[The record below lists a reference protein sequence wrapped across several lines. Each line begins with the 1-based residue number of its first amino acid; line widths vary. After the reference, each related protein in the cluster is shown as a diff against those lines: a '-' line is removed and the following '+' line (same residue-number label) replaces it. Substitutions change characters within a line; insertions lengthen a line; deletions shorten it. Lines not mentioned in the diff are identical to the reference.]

1 MDTKRTLRAP
11 TSSLPRNDFVPT
23 VNKNRRTEASTVP
36 LEREIDNQHKNP
48 QVFQIAQEAQETIEA
63 KVLPTNTTETTSSI
77 TDTQRIKMAIQ
88 SRSKLPLLIIGGSD
102 GSGTRA
108 FVDVLGHLH
117 VPMLV
122 DDKATLDIHAPC
134 FYHGDGWPHIVNRVM
149 NETHSARY
157 EFSDLSQ
164 SLQDELHEQMRIC
177 FREHYAPRA
186 LRLLMEAHKKGK
198 ELPHRIRH
206 GFKAPVSVLLLPVL
220 LETFQNIKFLHVIR
234 DGRDIALSSNTS
246 PVDKFYQ
253 TFYPEAA
260 KQVQMLHEALENDTV
275 VVKQVM
281 AMQLWNDWNTQV
293 YELGTSHPFIDY
305 LPIKTEDLLN
315 PATRFEAIQQ
325 IAEFVGSPLSTEQL
339 CCLSQ
344 KELHDMGK
352 SMNFQGRRG
361 NSGRPDVRIQLE
373 DKENPLVASFLDAGR
388 RMHDKE
394 QLTSEVGLFKQQAA
408 RLRTQMETI
417 TYDGEDTLLEQNDYE
432 KKLEAHR
439 QEILNNI
446 PNQEARKKF
455 RLLVTAPQQIRT
467 DAAPPDEVKQ
477 RYGKWVSKLEH
488 LPQLSHEL
496 HAYGAKGLDLFGYAP
511 SHEFMSRKFSSIPCS
526 ACVE

>member
-1 MDTKRTLRAP
+1 M
-11 TSSLPRNDFVPT
+11 
-23 VNKNRRTEASTVP
+23 E
-36 LEREIDNQHKNP
+36 
-48 QVFQIAQEAQETIEA
+48 
-63 KVLPTNTTETTSSI
+63 
-77 TDTQRIKMAIQ
+77 IQ

-134 FYHGDGWPHIVNRVM
+134 FYHGDGWPHLVNRVM

-157 EFSDLSQ
+157 EFSDLSP
-164 SLQDELHEQMRIC
+164 SVQDELHEQMRIC

-198 ELPHRIRH
+198 ELPHRIRY
-206 GFKAPVSVLLLPVL
+206 GFKAPVSMLLLPVL
-220 LETFQNIKFLHVIR
+220 LETFENIKFLHVIR

-246 PVDKFYQ
+246 PVDKFYR
-253 TFYPEAA
+253 TFYPNAA
-260 KQVQMLHEALENDTV
+260 EQVTMLHEALGNDTV
-275 VVKQVM
+275 SVKQVM

-293 YELGTSHPFIDY
+293 YEFGTSHPSIDY

-315 PATRFEAIQQ
+315 PVTRFEAIQQ
-325 IAEFVGSPLSTEQL
+325 VAEFVGSPLSTAQL

-352 SMNFQGRRG
+352 SMNFQGKQE
-361 NSGRPDVRIQLE
+361 NSGRPDVRTQLE
-373 DKENPLVASFLDAGR
+373 AKDKSLVASFLDAGR

-394 QLTSEVGLFKQQAA
+394 QLTSELGLFKQQAA
-408 RLRTQMETI
+408 RFRTQMETI
-417 TYDGEDTLLEQNDYE
+417 TSDDVEDTLLEQNDYE

-467 DAAPPDEVKQ
+467 DAAPPEEVKQ

-488 LPQLSHEL
+488 FPELSQEL

-511 SHEFMSRKFSSIPCS
+511 PHEFMSRKFRSIPCS
-526 ACVE
+526 SCVE